1 MGFWLRSS
9 AKLAQSRQRLPCT
22 LKLLPYGAMDMSGLS
37 TGEQQ
42 ALEGLVAKKQM
53 RDMLQLYSGL
63 VERCFTSCV
72 NDFTSKTLSTKEDE
86 CISRCADKFLAH
98 SSRVGLRFSEQNAG
112 KSMLA
117 CD

>member
-1 MGFWLRSS
+1 
-9 AKLAQSRQRLPCT
+9 
-22 LKLLPYGAMDMSGLS
+22 
-37 TGEQQ
+37 
-42 ALEGLVAKKQM
+42 M

-112 KSMLA
+112 ALSVSDSAADARRPNGRRSIELMTPSLL
-117 CD
+117 